1 MLAEASA
8 PGGVSL
14 KRKFL
19 RPITNGLM
27 APVPE
32 SSHMAAPVQA
42 LAVSEYARAFLF
54 LVRDWESWAAQ
65 LFASEFTIS
74 IHPVAM
80 ERDIGNYYGL
90 WMIY

>member
-1 MLAEASA
+1 M
-8 PGGVSL
+8 SL

-42 LAVSEYARAFLF
+42 LAVSKYARAFLF

-80 ERDIGNYYGL
+80 ERDIGDYYDL